1 MDKFT
6 KNFGSNFLNQQRNNN
21 RGDTDDEEDD
31 RSEIDKKIESVNNA
45 AKESIKTAAK
55 ETAKKALL
63 AAGKAALSA
72 IGSALSAILAWLA
85 PILAPVLLIIVCI
98 FLILI
103 PTSYAYIQF
112 VGAYNDFNE
121 GVLMVGTS
129 VKNAFED
136 WWGNGESQRALDGKA
151 ENYQSFLIERF
162 KYLNNQLIEKEID
175 GADTSDMK
183 DLAVSWVYGKI
194 YNDFFKPSTA
204 EMFASALGQNPE
216 SRAPILKPL
225 EDTVNEIYTPV
236 LGSNVEDSRAETHG
250 DSINLYDIAAFDY
263 VAGTLFD
270 LMDLDLD
277 IALNQLIEENKKEIE
292 KAETE
297 RKMEIYQRYGGKLIY
312 QWGYH
317 VDKLTNNWGVRKALG
332 DKGID
337 TPSILNTKIN
347 KAKMLYDFLMEAQ
360 GYSSSSGISSLR
372 EKLAKLDNDNYSD
385 GHSAEALGK
394 ALFTKEQDYTT
405 ISSLS
410 NELDNMYLS
419 YILSFA
425 TNEDDVKDLKATVKS
440 ILKNNPFKDY
450 VTDVENKIKEE
461 LDDAY
466 IDSVKEFTQADL
478 EAQIEKMVTDL
489 KLSRTQQAAIDYRNY
504 LIELEAVTS
513 VEYYTINLQS
523 ELFKSIGQDMPDY
536 TASNS
541 GASKY
546 IVKKAKGKS
555 AKTLNLFRN
564 GISAIPDINNS
575 FIVDSQENPVVAAI
589 DVNSGTDYFEGNVN
603 KVISA
608 VNEKLTENITALE
621 NYKILY
627 ESLSS
632 DGNTI
637 NKDTAEYKEALKN
650 MEDVFWEEMEEQVD
664 TFTSNAWFK
673 FKHGQDISSPNGLDG
688 KGIAEFRGDIF
699 NRTTNSRIWN
709 NLINGDWT
717 WSAKTSYATA
727 EEKTAFPIFY
737 RDVIQKGASDKI
749 LDYGCDTFVSIRNE
763 YDSVLDTFTINGSVI
778 NQFRSLN
785 VSTKSSASAEEL
797 LNNIIA
803 FINDEIKNITELQAQ
818 LLALDSVNP
827 KDSSS
832 NVFTKANL
840 ASFYRPGEYINGQ
853 GNNGLAKNEYSDGEF
868 TLNIM
873 AFKYT
878 QEEAIK
884 KTIQKNYKD
893 VLKNYKSTSSSGNR
907 GNVDLT
913 MDVSEFI
920 SGLNLADFQIEFFEK
935 MAPLAMADYY
945 ESGILPSVTMAQA
958 IIESSWA
965 GLSPHKYDY
974 LANEANNLFG
984 IKAYYWNGPIY
995 PYNANGNPESPG
1007 YRQYDS
1013 WAECIEDHGKFL
1025 TVGTYLANG
1034 ILEAEDC
1041 WGQIDALVAGGYCES
1056 GDYTDLLTQIINDYG
1071 LELYDVKVKGS
1082 SGIESNTSSEDG
1094 FSYHKDGSLVLWRE
1108 YYTNNSTFAN
1118 LDKWVAGVAESLNK
1132 PSIELVGDNKLFSTH
1147 IIDAINN
1154 IDSTLESE
1162 LLTVGITAGEL
1173 KNIVAATLNA
1183 GLYNPTDSDKFTL
1196 QPGFK
1201 VTVPTKK
1208 NANAIVKAIAL
1219 EYIDIYKKL
1228 GSKDKGFAIYMYVV
1242 GNRDLA
1248 YLEIQNETGTFAEFV
1263 KNKLG
1268 EESESYTNINSDF
1281 VKVAQILSGDINVDA
1296 KDFYRITDI
1305 AENTSGGSSTST
1317 ISNPVDLFYQDW
1329 LDAKYTMHDM
1339 YNMMI
1344 EETNLRN
1351 QEEGI
1356 NRQYD
1361 LLPSYDEVLGNVANL
1376 NQESNLEGVLT
1387 IQGPNGE
1394 YYSFDIRKDFLTNNV
1409 DETLSIPNVQYIV
1422 IHDTGDTSPL
1432 ATASSIIKNMNA
1444 DGAKETMHYLVGG
1457 DTVYH
1462 TIKDDIVA
1470 NHINDSAT
1478 SNGGTRPEISNSNSL
1493 GVQFTVN
1500 STGNKNK
1507 TFWYTVAITKHLM
1520 EKHNITDYN
1529 NVVMHNDVTG
1539 TNDSQYMLKN
1549 DREKWNEFKDALKN
1563 STVKFIANTGGI
1575 TGEAAAYTVKLA
1587 EDFIGHPYV
1596 WGATGQLITDS
1607 FIDSLSAQF
1616 GDHANEYAALDRKYF
1631 NSTYRGFDCSGLS
1644 SYVYKNNPIK
1654 PVDIGRT
1661 TIDQVKQGTDVFD
1674 KGTTIDTSK
1683 LQSGDLLFFGDWDKP
1698 YHVAIYAGSGYYI
1711 HAPEPGKVV
1720 TSSNNMNDV
1729 VRVKRIYE
1737 IAGTGNFEF
1746 YSQHDPRWANKIY
1759 YPGETISD
1767 AGCGPTSTA
1776 MVLSGIKHN
1785 PSSLDLNG
1793 DGKLTPDEMVEFSK
1807 KKGTYVVGAGTA
1819 YSFYPAVAQAVGVNL
1834 TESSSL
1840 EEVKAA
1846 LRQGKAVVA
1855 SYGTGHWTSG
1865 GHLIALVGITSD
1877 GKIIVH
1883 DPNLNTYN
1891 DTRYG
1896 RYNGPNP
1903 DSNIVGPGTGFKRFF
1918 IFG

>member
-63 AAGKAALSA
+63 AAGKAALSS

-175 GADTSDMK
+175 GADASDMK

-878 QEEAIK
+878 QEEAVK
-884 KTIQKNYKD
+884 KTIQKNYSDILKLYKPDTNNTFLGTGGTWSGDFSELINTAAVAYD
-893 VLKNYKSTSSSGNR
+893 VSPYLIAAIIKCESNFTPNAVSHVGAIGLMQLMPSTAEWLGCTDPYDPMQNVMAGTKYIKMMLDQYDNDLTLALAAYNAGP
-907 GNVDLT
+907 GNVDKYGG
-913 MDVSEFI
+913 VPP
-920 SGLNLADFQIEFFEK
+920 FE
-935 MAPLAMADYY
+935 
-945 ESGILPSVTMAQA
+945 E
-958 IIESSWA
+958 
-965 GLSPHKYDY
+965 
-974 LANEANNLFG
+974 
-984 IKAYYWNGPIY
+984 
-995 PYNANGNPESPG
+995 
-1007 YRQYDS
+1007 
-1013 WAECIEDHGKFL
+1013 
-1025 TVGTYLANG
+1025 
-1034 ILEAEDC
+1034 
-1041 WGQIDALVAGGYCES
+1041 
-1056 GDYTDLLTQIINDYG
+1056 TQNYV
-1071 LELYDVKVKGS
+1071 VKVTHWYNEYSNGFE
-1082 SGIESNTSSEDG
+1082 IENSVVTGNETENSVVTGNETIENDS
-1094 FSYHKDGSLVLWRE
+1094 FSYHKDGALVLWRE
-1108 YYTNNSTFAN
+1108 YYTNNSTFSN

-1268 EESESYTNINSDF
+1268 EESESYTNVNPDF
-1281 VKVAQILSGDINVDA
+1281 VKVAQILSGNIDVDV

-1344 EETNLRN
+1344 EETNAAKN
-1351 QEEGI
+1351 TTHP
-1356 NRQYD
+1356 

-1819 YSFYPAVAQAVGVNL
+1819 YSFYPAVAEAVGVNL